1 VFLLA
6 LVDKGQRVDISQADR
21 NALRDILGTL
31 ADEYRE
37 GVRRKLRQA
46 RPNETPKPQLS
57 GAHEEPMTT
66 LGKRLLQAAEEARTI
81 ARDEADPST
90 YKVHVPAEIDV
101 KAIRQ
106 GLGMTQAEFSARY
119 GFPLGTLRDWE
130 QGKGKPDTSARV
142 LLLVISKEPQ
152 AVERAL
158 HAA

>member
-1 VFLLA
+1 
-6 LVDKGQRVDISQADR
+6 
-21 NALRDILGTL
+21 
-31 ADEYRE
+31 
-37 GVRRKLRQA
+37 
-46 RPNETPKPQLS
+46 
-57 GAHEEPMTT
+57 MTT
-66 LGKRLLQAAEEARTI
+66 LGKRLLQAADEAQTI
-81 ARDEADPST
+81 ARGEADPST

-106 GLGMTQAEFSARY
+106 SLKMTQAEFSARY

-142 LLLVISKEPQ
+142 LLLVIAKEPQ

>member
-1 VFLLA
+1 MA
-6 LVDKGQRVDISQADR
+6 S
-21 NALRDILGTL
+21 
-31 ADEYRE
+31 
-37 GVRRKLRQA
+37 
-46 RPNETPKPQLS
+46 
-57 GAHEEPMTT
+57 
-66 LGKRLLQAAEEARTI
+66 LGKRLLQAAEEARAF
-81 ARDEADPST
+81 ARGEADPST
-90 YKVHVPAEIDV
+90 YKVHVPAEIAV

-106 GLGMTQAEFSARY
+106 KLGMTQAEFSARY

>member
-1 VFLLA
+1 MA
-6 LVDKGQRVDISQADR
+6 S
-21 NALRDILGTL
+21 
-31 ADEYRE
+31 
-37 GVRRKLRQA
+37 
-46 RPNETPKPQLS
+46 
-57 GAHEEPMTT
+57 
-66 LGKRLLQAAEEARTI
+66 LGKRLLQAAEEARAI
-81 ARDEADPST
+81 ARGEADPST
-90 YKVHVPAEIDV
+90 YKVHVPAEIAV

-106 GLGMTQAEFSARY
+106 KLGMTQAEFSARY

>member
-1 VFLLA
+1 MA
-6 LVDKGQRVDISQADR
+6 
-21 NALRDILGTL
+21 
-31 ADEYRE
+31 
-37 GVRRKLRQA
+37 
-46 RPNETPKPQLS
+46 
-57 GAHEEPMTT
+57 T
-66 LGKRLLQAAEEARTI
+66 LGKRLLQAAKEARTI
-81 ARDEADPST
+81 ARGKADPST
-90 YKVHVPAEIDV
+90 YRVHVPAEIDV

-106 GLGMTQAEFSARY
+106 SLKMTQAEFSARY